1 MALDGLVV
9 PVPTLFGDDGSLD
22 LARNSKFARR
32 LCDARVDH
40 LFVLG
45 SLGEFLSVE
54 DAERPKLLESVIES
68 LTWKTDAW
76 IGVGAPTT
84 ARAVRYAAAAEEA
97 GAGAVVAVPP
107 YYLPPAEASIV
118 SYYRAIRAAV
128 GIPLFAYN
136 IPAKV
141 GYALAP
147 SLVHRLASEGTIQGL
162 KDTAGHLESVQAF
175 LRAVPTGFPVM
186 PGDDTLV
193 VDAWASGARGAVMG
207 LANVAPK
214 LAVELVMAL
223 RAGNAGR
230 AEELNARLRDL
241 AGVIGAGP
249 FPSTTKFLAARLRGA
264 EVGYRAPYDPLTVEE
279 QTRVL
284 AALGPVEAALKPFL

>member
-9 PVPTLFGDDGSLD
+9 PVPTLFGDDGALD
-22 LARNSKFARR
+22 MGRNSKFARR

-54 DAERPKLLESVIES
+54 EAERPKLLEAVIES

-76 IGVGAPTT
+76 IGVGAPST
-84 ARAVRYAAAAEEA
+84 ARAIRYATAAEEV

-107 YYLPPAEASIV
+107 YYLPPAEESIL
-118 SYYRAIRAAV
+118 SYFRAIRAAV
-128 GIPLFAYN
+128 GIPLLAYN

-141 GYALAP
+141 GYALSPA
-147 SLVHRLASEGTIQGL
+147 VVQRLASEGTIEGL
-162 KDTAGHLESVQAF
+162 KDTAGHLESVQEF
-175 LRAVPTGFPVM
+175 LRAVPAGFPVL

-207 LANVAPK
+207 LGNIAPK
-214 LAVELVMAL
+214 LAVELLASL
-223 RAGNAGR
+223 RAGTADR
-230 AEELNARLRDL
+230 TAELDARLREL
-241 AGVIGAGP
+241 AHVVAAGP
-249 FPSTTKFLAARLRGA
+249 FPSTTKFLAARLRSA
-264 EVGYRAPYDPLTVEE
+264 EVGYRAPYDPLTLDE

-284 AALGPVEAALKPFL
+284 AALAPVEAGFRPYL